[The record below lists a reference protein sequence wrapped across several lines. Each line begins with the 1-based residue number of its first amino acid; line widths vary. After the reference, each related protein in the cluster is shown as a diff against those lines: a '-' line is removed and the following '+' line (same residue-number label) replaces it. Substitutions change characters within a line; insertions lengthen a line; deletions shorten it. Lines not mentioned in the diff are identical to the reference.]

1 MKILISIG
9 GNCSSNIKQKFEYE
23 KVIGV
28 DSGVKHLNKFA
39 ITPDLIIGDLDSID
53 KKLLTESAKKNIE
66 IIKYPKNKD
75 QTDFEIALDYAQKLE
90 FESIDII
97 GGENGEID
105 HLLSIFM
112 TISINKCSDKTT
124 WFYGKQKI
132 LFNPKSISI
141 NLNQIFSLIPLSNI
155 KNLNISGAKWNLQNK
170 NIDFGSTSTLRNE
183 SVERLIKISC
193 DEGKYCIIY

>member
-53 KKLLTESAKKNIE
+53 KNLLTESAKKNIE

-112 TISINKCSDKTT
+112 TISINKCSNKTT

-170 NIDFGSTSTLRNE
+170 NIDFGSTRTLRNE

>member
-75 QTDFEIALDYAQKLE
+75 QTDFEIALNYAQKLE

-112 TISINKCSDKTT
+112 TISINKCSNKTT

-170 NIDFGSTSTLRNE
+170 NIDFGSTRTLRNE

>member
-1 MKILISIG
+1 MSIG
-9 GNCSSNIKQKFEYE
+9 GKCSSDIKQKIEYE
-23 KVIGV
+23 KIIAV
-28 DSGVKHLNKFA
+28 DSGIKHLNK
-39 ITPDLIIGDLDSID
+39 ISVSPDLIIGDLDSID

-112 TISINKCSDKTT
+112 TISINKCSYKTT

-170 NIDFGSTSTLRNE
+170 NIDFGSTRTLRNE

>member
-112 TISINKCSDKTT
+112 TISINKCSNKTT

>member
-75 QTDFEIALDYAQKLE
+75 RTDFEIALDYAQKLE

-112 TISINKCSDKTT
+112 TISINECSYKTT

-170 NIDFGSTSTLRNE
+170 NIDFGSTSTLRNK